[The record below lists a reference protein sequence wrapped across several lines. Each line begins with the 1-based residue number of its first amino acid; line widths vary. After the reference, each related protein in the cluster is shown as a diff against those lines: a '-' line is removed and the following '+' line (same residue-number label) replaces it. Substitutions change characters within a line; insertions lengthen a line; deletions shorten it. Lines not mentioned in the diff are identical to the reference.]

1 MPTFSDA
8 ISDNDFTTSQK
19 PAPKLKQ
26 KPQRPREFWEVEP
39 GDPGTEGWR
48 DDPDDPTASQ
58 LGSIANTNPDPS
70 PVRATDPTTV
80 QPQTSPV
87 GTNVNAV
94 APPVPTPQV
103 TSNVTITP
111 DLPARKDN
119 PKWTEYTNFV
129 DAVTSDE
136 SKNGAQFI
144 SRIAQLQGS
153 GCNIE
158 RLLTAAVGISA
169 EGGEFMEIVKKIAF
183 QGKPFD
189 EANRQHLKIE
199 LGDVL
204 WYVAQAC
211 IALDESLDEVIG
223 TNIQKLSARYPDG
236 SFSSYFSE
244 NRRID
249 DL

>member
-1 MPTFSDA
+1 MPTYSDA
-8 ISDNDFTTSQK
+8 IADGDFTNEQRPTPQ
-19 PAPKLKQ
+19 LKR
-26 KPQRPREFWEVEP
+26 PNRPREFWEVEP
-39 GDPGTEGWR
+39 GQPGTEGWR
-48 DDPDDPTASQ
+48 DDPDHPTDAQ
-58 LGSIANTNPDPS
+58 LGSIANTNPNPTA
-70 PVRATDPTTV
+70 PRATDPTTV
-80 QPQTSPV
+80 QPQRSPV
-87 GTNVNAV
+87 AQ
-94 APPVPTPQV
+94 PP
-103 TSNVTITP
+103 VTITP
-111 DLPARKDN
+111 EVPAPVKSRVDN
-119 PKWTEYTNFV
+119 PKWTEYTQFV
-129 DAVTSDE
+129 DAVTSNE

-183 QGKPFD
+183 QGKPYD
-189 EANRQHLKIE
+189 EANINHLRVE

-211 IALDESLDEVIG
+211 IALDVSLDDVIG
-223 TNIQKLSARYPDG
+223 QNITKLAARYPNGTFDT
-236 SFSSYFSE
+236 YFSE